1 MKVIPLD
8 YVLILVFTVL
18 CKTCKQQ
25 LIWAG
30 NVVMLTQSNSALK
43 PSVKGK
49 GHFYLTAVVPSVPTR
64 LLSMEAD
71 GELSP
76 STPPPATVSAPFYG
90 YQSYSYTDQRKVEAD
105 VEVTEDRTWD
115 LSLRRAGAR

>member
-49 GHFYLTAVVPSVPTR
+49 GKGKGHFYLTSVVPSVQTR

-71 GELSP
+71 GQLSK
-76 STPPPATVSAPFYG
+76 SFTVVIQPLLTRLIKPNFCF
-90 YQSYSYTDQRKVEAD
+90 
-105 VEVTEDRTWD
+105 D
-115 LSLRRAGAR
+115 LSHRRSTAV